1 MQETEILTQ
10 QSTTAV
16 NIEGGD
22 DMEEELLDYDED
34 PLVAEKLAMAEI
46 EKRVEQRATKLIN
59 DAAINIHS
67 EKGAAGEKVG
77 SGSNNTSEGTEGEE
91 IDWDK
96 IQVALDSNKE
106 IDPEE
111 VTKKKSGG
119 EKLRRSI
126 RHANDN
132 CKIQD
137 KAEAAK
143 KKQNELPGNL
153 SSFVVFNSVS
163 TSTLENLATVSN
175 IKLGSSSDEI
185 ATVLDSIQAKE
196 LAKATLLATKI
207 RVAEQEKRGKVESE
221 AINHTSTQAE
231 MSVCSEGGKS
241 DQRQSV
247 AHELSEASKA
257 HDTDRSNGKNYKRQK
272 ETENENI
279 ESELEEEDFDV
290 EKLEEPGRRGRQ
302 RNRPPKKPPKGKTGT
317 NEETERRGGRTKR
330 NPR

>member
-1 MQETEILTQ
+1 
-10 QSTTAV
+10 
-16 NIEGGD
+16 
-22 DMEEELLDYDED
+22 MEEELLDYDED

-46 EKRVEQRATKLIN
+46 EKRVEQRANKLIN
-59 DAAINIHS
+59 DASINIHN

-77 SGSNNTSEGTEGEE
+77 SGSNNTSEGTEGEL

-96 IQVALDSNKE
+96 IQVSLDSNQE
-106 IDPEE
+106 IYPEA

-132 CKIQD
+132 CKVQD

-153 SSFVVFNSVS
+153 SSFAVLNSVS
-163 TSTLENLATVSN
+163 SSILENLATVSN

-185 ATVLDSIQAKE
+185 ATVLDIIQAKE

-257 HDTDRSNGKNYKRQK
+257 QDTDRSNGKNYKRQK

-279 ESELEEEDFDV
+279 ESELEEEEFDV
-290 EKLEEPGRRGRQ
+290 EKMEETGRRGRQ
-302 RNRPPKKPPKGKTGT
+302 RNRPPKKPPKGKT
-317 NEETERRGGRTKR
+317 
-330 NPR
+330 